1 MLQDPPMPAKPTTPE
16 ADLAFLRAIV
26 DAGDGRGFLTLGVA
40 YLAGGLLYG
49 LQCLFHLGQ
58 AAGWIRWPDAAN
70 LAFVIGVSLSFLL
83 ILSWAV
89 WKDRSQAGKGPTAT
103 RALNAAFSGAGL
115 ANLAGVIIF
124 GVGAARDQ
132 DFALWLYYP
141 AVMFVLQ
148 AAAWHLAWVLK
159 RKPWMLAA
167 AIGGWAAAVALGLT
181 VRDPGL
187 YLLICTAALFILFA
201 GPGWIMVRD
210 AVRARQAVG

>member
-1 MLQDPPMPAKPTTPE
+1 MTPSPAAAAE
-16 ADLAFLRAIV
+16 ADLAFLRSIV
-26 DAGDGRGFLTLGVA
+26 QGGDGRGLFTLGTA

-58 AAGWIRWPDAAN
+58 IAGVVRWPDLAN
-70 LAFVIGVSLSFLL
+70 LAFVVAISLAFAAVLA
-83 ILSWAV
+83 WAV
-89 WKDRSQAGKGPTAT
+89 IRDRREAGKGQTAT
-103 RALNAAFSGAGL
+103 RALNAAFGGAGF

-124 GVGAARDQ
+124 GLGAARDQ

-159 RKPWMLAA
+159 RKGWMLAA
-167 AIGGWAAAVALGLT
+167 AIGGWLTAVALGLL
-181 VRDPGL
+181 VREPAA
-187 YLLICTAALFILFA
+187 YLGVCTLALFVLFA

-210 AVRARQAVG
+210 ARAAAARR

>member
-1 MLQDPPMPAKPTTPE
+1 MSAKPAAASPE

-26 DAGDGRGFLTLGVA
+26 EGGDGRGFLTLGAA

-58 AAGWIRWPDAAN
+58 FAGIIRWPDPAN
-70 LAFVIGVSLSFLL
+70 LAFVVGISLAFAAVLT
-83 ILSWAV
+83 WAV
-89 WKDRSQAGKGPTAT
+89 LEDRKQAGKGSTAT
-103 RALNAAFSGAGL
+103 RALNAAFSGAGF

-124 GVGAARDQ
+124 GLGAARDQ

-159 RKPWMLAA
+159 KKRWMLASA
-167 AIGGWAAAVALGLT
+167 VGGWIAAVALGLT
-181 VRDPGL
+181 VREPGL
-187 YLLICTAALFILFA
+187 YLLICTAALFVLFA
-201 GPGWIMVRD
+201 GPGWIMFSGAR
-210 AVRARQAVG
+210 RARSGRA